1 MAGTPGKEMHHG
13 QHAGRE
19 RGLSCPHSRSPPGYQ
34 CHFASPV
41 TQIPHRA
48 QPNLCRQA
56 AGSLPPCPLLAVPAA
71 GAIWQRS
78 LDRYEALAGH
88 SSRLQQDIT
97 HTFPARHFPL
107 NY

>member
-1 MAGTPGKEMHHG
+1 MKGWH
-13 QHAGRE
+13 
-19 RGLSCPHSRSPPGYQ
+19 RGAAAPSSHPTATTCPSPWQGASPPN
-34 CHFASPV
+34 H
-41 TQIPHRA
+41 PH
-48 QPNLCRQA
+48 
-56 AGSLPPCPLLAVPAA
+56 VPAAA

-78 LDRYEALAGH
+78 LNRCEALAGH